1 MRERDLAG
9 VLAEALR
16 EAGPG
21 AVPPPGGAAWQ
32 ALRRL
37 TGAARERDAALAAA
51 WAAAERTGARE
62 SLDALAAALVRQ
74 DPPLRE
80 ALREWLGAH
89 RSPAAA
95 APYADAPHTGAPPA
109 GPPHPGVPH
118 AGAAHTNVLQGDARV
133 DGPSLQARD
142 IHGGVH
148 LHAPAPRLPPTPRQL
163 LPVPAHFTDR
173 ADDLNALDALRTSPH
188 GRHAPQLVVVSG
200 PAGVGKTALVS
211 RWLRSAAPDFPDGQL
226 YADLRGHAAGGPAL
240 PAEALAGFLRALGAP
255 SVPAAAPEQTALWRS
270 LTADL
275 RLTVMLDNALS
286 AAQVRALLPAA
297 PGSLV
302 VVTSRH
308 RLTGL
313 AVDGAGFHR
322 VGMLPPAAALEL
334 FARAVGGDRVERD
347 REAAGQVVAL
357 CGRLPLALCLAAAQL
372 ASRPRRPVAA
382 LASALTRGR
391 GPLDG
396 LSVEGDAAVRTALDE
411 SYGSLPGA
419 AARAYRAMALLPVRQ
434 YDAHLVAAACAVP
447 PEEAEDLL
455 ELLADVN
462 LLEETEADHYRFHDL
477 VRLHAAH
484 HAESECSAEDR
495 ELMLR
500 RFVDWCLASATAAEA
515 LITPSHR
522 NLARTYACLP
532 EGPAPFGTADAG
544 LAWLDAHRN
553 DLMAAVRLAA
563 ARGWD
568 ASAWQ
573 LTDAMWPLFLRLRP
587 YDLWVEAHDTGLAA
601 ARRDGDRAGIGR
613 MLTSGGNGLCNA
625 GRPGDA
631 VPWFTDA
638 LALATEDGDAR
649 QQAQALHGLGKAHH
663 LRGAPEA
670 AEGFFTRALALRET
684 IGYRRGAAL
693 TRISLGETA
702 MARGRPRQAAD
713 HLSRAYEDLT
723 AGGETYEASRA
734 LAHLGRATAL
744 AGDPA
749 TGTRHLRRALAGF
762 ERAGSVHWQA
772 RTLEMLGLVA
782 GERGDAADAR
792 HWFTRSLALYAPVS
806 PADAARLRARLS
818 GLPGEVEPG

>member
-1 MRERDLAG
+1 MRERDLVG
-9 VLAEALR
+9 VLAEVLR

-51 WAAAERTGARE
+51 WTTAERTGTQE
-62 SLDALAAALVRQ
+62 SLGALAAALARQ

-80 ALREWLGAH
+80 ALREWLGSH
-89 RSPAAA
+89 GGPAAA
-95 APYADAPHTGAPPA
+95 APQTGAP
-109 GPPHPGVPH
+109 
-118 AGAAHTNVLQGDARV
+118 HTNVLQGDARV

-173 ADDLNALDALRTSPH
+173 ADDLHALDALRAGSR
-188 GRHAPQLVVVSG
+188 GHAPQLVVVSG

-211 RWLRSAAPDFPDGQL
+211 RWLRTTAPDFPDGQL
-226 YADLRGHAAGGPAL
+226 YADLRGHAPGGPAL

-347 REAAGQVVAL
+347 REAAHQVVAL
-357 CGRLPLALCLAAAQL
+357 CDRLPLALCLAAAQL

-462 LLEETEADHYRFHDL
+462 LLEETETDHYRFHDL

-484 HAESECSAEDR
+484 RAEKECSSAEQ
-495 ELMLR
+495 ELTLR
-500 RFVDWCLASATAAEA
+500 RFVDRCLATATAAEA

-522 NLARTYACLP
+522 NLARTYACPP
-532 EGPAPFGTADAG
+532 EGPAPFGTADAA

-553 DLMAAVRLAA
+553 DLMAALRLAA
-563 ARGWD
+563 GRGWD

-663 LRGAPEA
+663 LRGAPDV
-670 AEGFFTRALALRET
+670 AEGFFTRALALREAV
-684 IGYRRGAAL
+684 GYRRGAAL

-702 MARGRPRQAAD
+702 MARDRPRQAAD
-713 HLSRAYEDLT
+713 HLSRAYDDLT

-749 TGTRHLRRALAGF
+749 TGTGHLRRALAGF

-782 GERGDAADAR
+782 GERGEAADAR

-806 PADAARLRARLS
+806 PADATRLRARLA
-818 GLPGEVEPG
+818 GLPGEAGPG